1 MIDSLSTIFSCCN
14 NINNKDNES
23 VQQSHRNN
31 NPKNFILEKE
41 RENLFN
47 REEILKRRKSRNSNF
62 GVNNNNINNNAYNL
76 NSLDKNSSI
85 ITFSNMKVKE
95 GKKDLNGLF
104 DTEVLSTQELKL
116 IGEIFW
122 NKDLYIDR
130 IGLKIGNR
138 IKKNGNTIFGLG
150 EQEDMNGNVVID
162 FILNIPGGKIESM
175 NPVSKNNPLFSID
188 YDKNEEF
195 FQISLI
201 NKQMKIYYSIENE
214 FILQNNSILEFMIG
228 KILLIIKS
236 PQDENDN
243 FFKIE
248 VEGNIYN
255 YDKTK
260 DVPITIGRSN
270 AKINIKNNSISKTHA
285 TIDYINDT
293 LFIKDLDSTNGTFFI
308 LGDKCS
314 SLKILRDMN
323 LKILEY
329 KFAIKVIE

>member
-150 EQEDMNGNVVID
+150 EQEDLNGNIVID
-162 FILNIPGGKIESM
+162 FILNMPGGKIESM
-175 NPVSKNNPLFSID
+175 TPLSKNNPLFSID

-195 FQISLI
+195 FEMVLI
-201 NKQMKIYYSIENE
+201 NKQLKIYYNIDNE
-214 FILQNNSILEFMIG
+214 FYLKNGSILEFMIG
-228 KILLIIKS
+228 KI
-236 PQDENDN
+236 P
-243 FFKIE
+243 IE
-248 VEGNIYN
+248 GETYYYN
-255 YDKTK
+255 KTK
-260 DVPITIGRSN
+260 DVPISIGRNN
-270 AKINIKNNSISKTHA
+270 ATINIKNNSISKKHA
-285 TIDYINDT
+285 VIDVLDNCLY
-293 LFIKDLDSTNGTFFI
+293 IKDLNSTNGTFFTI
-308 LGDKCS
+308 NEKRPS
-314 SLKILRDMN
+314 IKISRDMHF
-323 LKILEY
+323 KICDC
-329 KFAIKVIE
+329 KFSIKVIE

>member
-138 IKKNGNTIFGLG
+138 IKKTGNTIFGLG

-214 FILQNNSILEFMIG
+214 FILQNNSILEFIIK

-270 AKINIKNNSISKTHA
+270 AKINIKNNFINKTHA